1 MCDRVQG
8 REIGNVAAVPRPP
21 DVRSR
26 SAASQPGRSQ
36 PGRPQPGRPQP
47 GRPQPGSGRV
57 QLQGP
62 GARRATVRDVLDAA
76 LRGVALGGRDRRFLS
91 RLVGWDKREA
101 AAVASLLWQ
110 ARLAGRCEVALS
122 SRHVEIVLAALEDAA
137 TYRTS
142 GADAVGCWDCENI
155 PGARCADHAR
165 DADRARACTEL
176 AAQLASGPAAAGAPP
191 VTGELRLTDISGFRS
206 RASSVAS

>member
-1 MCDRVQG
+1 MRDRVEG
-8 REIGNVAAVPRPP
+8 RVAAVPRPP

-26 SAASQPGRSQ
+26 SAGSQPV
-36 PGRPQPGRPQP
+36 PG
-47 GRPQPGSGRV
+47 GRV
-57 QLQGP
+57 QLQRP
-62 GARRATVRDVLDAA
+62 GTRRATVRDALDAA
-76 LRGVALGGRDRRFLS
+76 LHGIRLGGTDRRFLN

-122 SRHVEIVLAALEDAA
+122 SRQLEIVLVALEDAA
-137 TYRTS
+137 SYRTS
-142 GADAVGCWDCENI
+142 GAAAVGCWDCGNI
-155 PGARCADHAR
+155 PGRRCADHAR

-176 AAQLASGPAAAGAPP
+176 AAQLGSGSGPAAAGPAP

-206 RASSVAS
+206 RTSSVAS

>member
-1 MCDRVQG
+1 MSDRVQG
-8 REIGNVAAVPRPP
+8 REIGNVAAVPGPP
-21 DVRSR
+21 DVCPR
-26 SAASQPGRSQ
+26 SAASP

-47 GRPQPGSGRV
+47 GRSQPGNGRV
-57 QLQGP
+57 QLQRP
-62 GARRATVRDVLDAA
+62 GSRRATVRDALDAA
-76 LRGVALGGRDRRFLS
+76 LRGARLSGRDRRFLG
-91 RLVGWDKREA
+91 RLVSWDKREA
-101 AAVASLLWQ
+101 GAVASLLWH

-122 SRHVEIVLAALEDAA
+122 SRHLEIVLAALEDSA

-155 PGARCADHAR
+155 PGGRCADHAR

-176 AAQLASGPAAAGAPP
+176 AAQLASGAAAAGPPP